1 MDPVT
6 LLMSGLTVVGATIG
20 DKAIKD
26 GYDGLKALLARKFG
40 ASAPT
45 LTARVDDFVA
55 DPDTFAK
62 PMEKALRESGAAQDP
77 EIVGQVTT
85 LVEKAEAVTPGA
97 SALIG
102 QLKAIRSSVAV
113 VAGDVHG
120 GITFSAPPSSS
131 KSDRA

>member
-6 LLMSGLTVVGATIG
+6 ILMSGLSVVGATIG

-40 ASAPT
+40 ASAPK
-45 LTARVDDFVA
+45 LTERVDDFVA

-77 EIVGQVTT
+77 DVVGQVTT
-85 LVEKAEAVTPGA
+85 LVEQAEAVKPGA

-102 QLKAIRSSVAV
+102 QLKAVHSSVAV

-120 GITFSAPPSSS
+120 GITFGAPPSSS
-131 KSDRA
+131 KSERA